1 MMLPEGSAAPRRGT
15 TAAER
20 RAQDAGPNA
29 ARVRHA
35 KAIDAQTRHAEF
47 LQQEGFELAEME
59 RKVQDAAS
67 KMQAYY
73 RGFITRKM
81 HIPKQRKQKIVLE
94 QFGLANIFEQYCKI
108 QCRELRKDELAY
120 QQALAKQNRR
130 SSLSSRWEGGCSG

>member
-1 MMLPEGSAAPRRGT
+1 MSMPPEGSAAPRQGT

-47 LQQEGFELAEME
+47 LQQEVFELAEME

-81 HIPKQRKQKIVLE
+81 HIPKQRNLDWQTYSSNIVKSSA
-94 QFGLANIFEQYCKI
+94 GSCAKTS
-108 QCRELRKDELAY
+108 LRI
-120 QQALAKQNRR
+120 
-130 SSLSSRWEGGCSG
+130 SRHLQSRTGAAR